1 MEKIKQELYDVY
13 VKYKD
18 FDFMN
23 HYYKVSNTN
32 TNNKYSKG
40 IAFTAGLY
48 EPSYVDEMRCGNATI
63 GKEIKNI
70 DKGYDYKYYFD
81 ENNRIILSEKYLSGK
96 LYYINFY
103 FYVDNILEFIN
114 YEVNRG
120 IYSLSKSFYDDNDR
134 IYRHIQIGTF
144 DKYDPIEN
152 SKYNEHLFTYE
163 DNITYIKEITYYN
176 PSKWLEQLGRKK
188 RTEILN
194 MKIVDNI
201 LYFLDDNSNV
211 KSFYPIR
218 FKIVDGKKVN
228 VPLPKKVPVF
238 KIIKEN
244 MIKILDKWKGIDKSV
259 IWINC
264 ESSDLKMQYTTLKEN
279 CEEKWNIAFYED
291 NEEEIFDDKNHIQVL
306 EDLLFNNGCNI
317 DDLINESDYFVNKM
331 IKIIK
336 ELRKEGY
343 IHDNTAVILS
353 DLEISDNTLEIAK
366 KTNKKETIKGFF
378 EEFKMLSDR

>member
-1 MEKIKQELYDVY
+1 MEKIRQELYDVY
-13 VKYKD
+13 LKYKD

-23 HYYKVSNTN
+23 YYFEVSKNN

-40 IAFTAGLY
+40 LGFIAGLY
-48 EPSYVDEMRCGNATI
+48 EPSFVDEMRCSNASI
-63 GKEIKNI
+63 GKEIKKI
-70 DKGYDYKYYFD
+70 DKGYDYKYYFN
-81 ENNRIILSEKYLSGK
+81 ENDRIILSEKYLSGK

-103 FYVDNILEFIN
+103 FYVDDILEFIN

-134 IYRHIQIGTF
+134 IYRHIQIGIF
-144 DKYDPIEN
+144 DKYDSIEN
-152 SKYNEHLFTYE
+152 SKYNEHLFAYE

-188 RTEILN
+188 RTEIIN

-201 LYFLDDNSNV
+201 LYYLDSNSNV
-211 KSFYPIR
+211 KSFHTIR

-244 MIKILDKWKGIDKSV
+244 MIKILNKWKDIDKSV

-264 ESSDLKMQYTTLKEN
+264 ESSDLKMQCTTLKEN
-279 CEEKWNIAFYED
+279 CEEKWNIAFYDD
-291 NEEEIFDDKNHIQVL
+291 NEEEIFDEKNHIQVL
-306 EDLLFNNGCNI
+306 EDLLFNNDCNV

-343 IHDNTAVILS
+343 IADDITVILS
-353 DLEISDNTLEIAK
+353 NLEISDKTLEIVK
-366 KTNKKETIKGFF
+366 KINNKETIKCFF
-378 EEFKMLSDR
+378 EVFDSYL